1 MAQDKW
7 KRRASGLV
15 DLMEASAWAEDPQHT
30 YQRMVDAVARLF
42 DCSQVHLH
50 LMSGDGEGLRRCAFS
65 NAGNISAAPETADS
79 YESHIKVGLGRV
91 RELIRFRRPVVVDYL
106 NPKEGEWVPQGVVD
120 QGMLWSVSLPVCVDR
135 AVYGICSVVFSTSL
149 EWDAEDDDF
158 AMLVGR
164 AMGAAVARIR
174 ATKEEVDIKVI
185 EDRRNLNFR
194 FSDDMAQMIGNM
206 SLAADSVTMLGEGG
220 EYAAMMEGVERLGRI
235 SKDAMRLLREGSL
248 HWDSPLY
255 VTDSL
260 AGDLAACLDRLKAI
274 WDFESKMVI
283 DVDGK
288 MPAVSMQV
296 ASQVVRICREVLG
309 AMLSIAFES
318 GREAKIV
325 MTLRVDCGFLTVMVE
340 EVAGALGSR
349 DALAGLAGMGVMRER
364 AEAVGGRLSVLSDET
379 TSALCIDVPVASL
392 TR

>member
-7 KRRASGLV
+7 KKRAVGLV

-30 YQRMVDAVARLF
+30 YQRMVDAVAHLF

-50 LMSGDGEGLRRCAFS
+50 LMSGDGEGLHRRAFFDGEDS
-65 NAGNISAAPETADS
+65 FAAPATVDF
-79 YESHIKVGLGRV
+79 YEPSIKVSLGRV
-91 RELIRFRRPVVVDYL
+91 RELIRRRRPMVVDYL
-106 NPKEGEWVPQGVVD
+106 NPKKDEWVPQIALD
-120 QGMLWSVSLPVCVDR
+120 RGMLWSVSFPVRVDR
-135 AVYGICSVVFSTSL
+135 AVYGICSAVYSAPL

-185 EDRRNLNFR
+185 EDRRDLNFK

-206 SLAADSVTMLGEGG
+206 SLAADSVIMLGEGG

-260 AGDLAACLDRLKAI
+260 AGDLAACLERLKAI
-274 WDFESKMVI
+274 WDFESEMVM
-283 DVDGK
+283 DVGGEV
-288 MPAVSMQV
+288 PLVSMQV
-296 ASQVVRICREVLG
+296 ASHVVRICREALG
-309 AMLSIAFES
+309 AMLSMAFEED
-318 GREAKIV
+318 REAKIV
-325 MTLRVDCGFLTVMVE
+325 MTLRVERGFLTVMVE
-340 EVAGALGSR
+340 EVTGALGSR
-349 DALAGLAGMGVMRER
+349 DALANLAGMGIMRER

-379 TSALCIDVPVASL
+379 LSALCIDVPVASL